1 MAGFA
6 DGFVKGF
13 QLVDTYQRNQ
23 ELMTQR
29 REDRKREQY
38 GRDLEALMNDWQN
51 TKGDLT
57 DEEFAQTDSFSN
69 LVKRHRNSAIFES
82 AINQGITDG
91 RTVKLKQILKNPET
105 KMHIMIV
112 DTYDKNGKLVSQ
124 NRPVTES
131 RASREDNPNDPI
143 IQASGSELYQGML
156 GALQQSPDY
165 IDQRGRADR
174 FEATL
179 DAIDGPDDPA
189 GLDTLVDQAAPQ
201 KVAADPLNPAP
212 RDEVERQNER
222 DAFVKGVQEE
232 AIEQGT
238 DDDFQ
243 PGIDGPRPQPGEA
256 GFDPN
261 AAVATPVEGEEQLPT
276 VEIPDPV
283 ALEERF
289 DQLAAQRDE
298 LDDIGAKHQGQMTRP
313 QWIEHRRKLMAVAN
327 EQAEVQEQLDA
338 LTGSSTARRAGASL
352 SEVPGE
358 FIAGVGEFGEA
369 IANIPAVKGVTDV
382 VYDFFGGLRNGTG
395 IPPPEGTTQTERF
408 EHGAQS
414 QANAATR
421 DQNKPFGGANI
432 KPKTTA
438 AAAKIAAV
446 NEATALKIANQ
457 KKLSRKMLTDYRKA
471 LRAQVLYGDISVKD
485 ATSSYYAVLKGNK
498 DAHKWKIHLDTKN
511 GVMFRIDEG
520 DGTVLTTKYAD
531 GTDNGKTLSDAQ
543 KFDNVEYKRM
553 EAMVDII
560 TRGDDNAKADMM
572 SIASQSRDAMGIIMS
587 QPGAHSVLQQSYN
600 RWKGA
605 VSSDTTTFGFQWLGT
620 TPGEAKQKHPSL
632 SPFIAAQVLGMPD
645 DPGLMNDYAGRL
657 AYANGGNR
665 LTEADWVGV
674 TEAAQFLAEQG
685 LSGEA
690 AMERI
695 IQLYSEFQEQ

>member
-6 DGFVKGF
+6 DGFVRGF

-23 ELMTQR
+23 ELMSQR
-29 REDRKREQY
+29 REDRKRDQY

-57 DEEFAQTDSFSN
+57 DEEFAQTDAFSN
-69 LVKRHRNSAIFES
+69 LAKRHRNSAIFDS
-82 AINQGITDG
+82 AINQGITNG
-91 RTVKLKQILKNPET
+91 NTVKLKQILKNPET

-143 IQASGSELYQGML
+143 IQASGSDLYQGML

-174 FEATL
+174 FDATIDAL
-179 DAIDGPDDPA
+179 DPPDPA
-189 GLDTLVDQAAPQ
+189 GLDTDTVAPQ
-201 KVAADPLNPAP
+201 KVAADPLAPAP
-212 RDEVERQNER
+212 KDDVERQNET

-232 AIEQGT
+232 AVEQGI

-243 PGIDGPRPQPGEA
+243 PGIDGPRPQPGEP

-261 AAVATPVEGEEQLPT
+261 AAQTSAVEGEEQSQAVPL
-276 VEIPDPV
+276 PDPV

-298 LDDIGAKHQGQMTRP
+298 LDDIDMRHSGQMTRP
-313 QWIEHRRKLMAVAN
+313 QWIEHRRKLMAIAN
-327 EQAEVQEQLDA
+327 EQAEVREQLDA

-395 IPPPEGTTQTERF
+395 IPPPDGTTQTERF

-438 AAAKIAAV
+438 ASAKIAAV

-457 KKLSRKMLTDYRKA
+457 QKLSRKMMGDYRKA

-498 DAHKWKIHLDTKN
+498 DANKWKIHLDTKN
-511 GVMFRIDEG
+511 GVMFRINEG
-520 DGTVLTTKYAD
+520 DGEVLTTKYAD
-531 GTDNGKTLSDAQ
+531 GTDNGKSAADRQ
-543 KFDNVEYKRM
+543 KFQMQEYKQM

-572 SIASQSRDAMGIIMS
+572 AIADQSRDAMGIIMS
-587 QPGAHSVLQQSYN
+587 QPGAHSVLQQAYG

-605 VSSDTTTFGFQWLGT
+605 VSTDTTAFGFQWLGT

-645 DPGLMNDYAGRL
+645 DPQLMNDYAGRL

-665 LTEADWVGV
+665 LTEEDWVGV
-674 TEAAQFLAEQG
+674 TEAAQFFSEQG
-685 LSGEA
+685 LGGEA
-690 AMERI
+690 AMEKI
-695 IQLYSEFQEQ
+695 IQLYSEFQGQ